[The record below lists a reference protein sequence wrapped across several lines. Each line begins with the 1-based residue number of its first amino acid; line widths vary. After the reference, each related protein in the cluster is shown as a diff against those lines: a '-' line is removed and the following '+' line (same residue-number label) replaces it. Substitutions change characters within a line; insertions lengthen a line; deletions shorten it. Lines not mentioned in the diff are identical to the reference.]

1 MKELEPQKQ
10 FQIAQVAATMAIED
24 MPINEQT
31 RENLMQIAA
40 GEKTAEQIISEIK
53 KEYKNG

>member
-1 MKELEPQKQ
+1 MKELELQKQ

-24 MPINEQT
+24 MPVGSQT
-31 RENLMQIAA
+31 YEILTQIAT